1 MHNVIQPAPAW
12 MAQTPAVLVGSST
25 SDTTTIDV
33 VPGVQD
39 GDLLILFAGDTG
51 TAPSLPSGWTSRRT
65 YSGSNYF
72 LVCTRVAS
80 SEPASYTVA
89 NSALLVMIAYRNVSG
104 VDVVGNFYETSAFT
118 NQILAPAITPTMGGI
133 LLGFYAMMEALDRS
147 LSAATV
153 SGMERVGYN
162 ADVATGSEFNSLA
175 IYAKT
180 QPASATGDKTLRTNL
195 SSFSLT
201 GYGLLMQIY

>member
-1 MHNVIQPAPAW
+1 MHNVIQPAPRW
-12 MAQTPAVLVGSST
+12 VQNVPVTLVGSST

-33 VPGVQD
+33 VSGVQN

-51 TAPSLPSGWTSRRT
+51 TAPSLPSGWTSRKT

-89 NSALLVMIAYRNVSG
+89 NSDLLVMVAYRNVTG

-118 NQILAPAITPTMGGI
+118 NQILAPSITPTRSGI
-133 LLGFYAMMEALDRS
+133 LLGFWAMMEALDRS
-147 LSAATV
+147 LFSATV
-153 SGMERVGYN
+153 SDMTRIGYN

-175 IYAKT
+175 IYAKGQT
-180 QPASATGDKTLRTNL
+180 PTSTGDKTLRTNIA
-195 SSFSLT
+195 SFSLT
-201 GYGLLMQIY
+201 GYGMLMQIY